1 MSIAMFAT
9 PAFAQDTPENVQ
21 STTRWPREGPPH
33 AAAARSESIR
43 MRRMQASC
51 RFDVLPCPGIQTR
64 ASARRS
70 HPNTGSGRL
79 LPALTVE
86 TVRGTNAP
94 AMNGTTLN
102 YVEMVTH
109 GGPVVSGVL
118 IILVLSS
125 LASWTIIFRK
135 VLHLRRAQ
143 AESLQFLET
152 FWRSKRLDSIYAA
165 TEQMPVSPVAQVFR
179 AGYVE
184 LSKVTQAKGH
194 PDDENA
200 PMEDQLGGFENV
212 ERALARASNA
222 ELTALETQVPFLG
235 TTAAAAPFVGLFG
248 TVWGIMGAFRDIYA
262 AGNANLA
269 TVARPISEALIATAV
284 GLFAAIPAL
293 VAFNAFNSRIRVLD
307 NEMRNFSAD

>member
-1 MSIAMFAT
+1 M
-9 PAFAQDTPENVQ
+9 
-21 STTRWPREGPPH
+21 
-33 AAAARSESIR
+33 
-43 MRRMQASC
+43 MRRMQASLA

-64 ASARRS
+64 GSGPRS
-70 HPNTGSGRL
+70 HPNTRSGRV

-94 AMNGTTLN
+94 AMNGTSLN

-118 IILVLSS
+118 IILILSS

-135 VLHLRRAQ
+135 LLHLRRAQ
-143 AESLQFLET
+143 SESLQFLET
-152 FWRSKRLDSIYAA
+152 FWRSKRLDSIYTAS
-165 TEQMPVSPVAQVFR
+165 EQMPVSPVAQVFR

-184 LSKVTQAKGH
+184 LSKVTQSQPVPEEGSLH
-194 PDDENA
+194 
-200 PMEDQLGGFENV
+200 DQLGGFENV
-212 ERALARASNA
+212 ERALARAANA
-222 ELTALETQVPFLG
+222 ELTTLEQSIPFLG

-293 VAFNAFNSRIRVLD
+293 VAYNAFNSRIRVLD
-307 NEMRNFSAD
+307 NEMRNFSADFLNIIKRHIFKKAA